1 LRVFV
6 TGATGFVGR
15 WLTLEL
21 ERAGHAVT
29 GAPPA
34 TALRIDDF
42 DGVRHALTVAKPD
55 AVVHLAAV
63 TFAPDADADAANAVR
78 VNVGGTLAVIE
89 AIRAVRPTPHLLV
102 VSSSEVYRA
111 PRPDDMPISEDAE
124 IRPRNF
130 YGLTKAAQEGVAL
143 AAASLQGLPVVV
155 VRPFNHTGPGQR
167 PVFAASAFVSRAQAV
182 REGRANSIPAGN
194 VDVWRDIGDV
204 RDFARA
210 YRLLI
215 EAAAA
220 GRIGFPSVFNVATG
234 HAVSI
239 RSMIEHICRAF
250 AIDCQIEVDQRYVRR
265 EDPIRIEGNADRL
278 KATTGWEPTIPIERT
293 IADMVTAATTHTG
306 DSVSRIG
313 TEAS

>member
-1 LRVFV
+1 MRVFV

-21 ERAGHAVT
+21 KRAGHVVI
-29 GAPPA
+29 GAPP
-34 TALRIDDF
+34 TSALQIDDV
-42 DGVRHALTVAKPD
+42 DAVRDVVALAKPE
-55 AVVHLAAV
+55 AVIHLAAV
-63 TFAPDADADAANAVR
+63 TFAPDADADAAKAVR

-89 AIRAVRPTPHLLV
+89 AVQAMHPNPHLLV

-111 PRPDDMPISEDAE
+111 PRQDDMSISEDVE

-143 AAASLQGLPVVV
+143 AAASLQGLPVMV

-167 PVFAASAFVSRAQAV
+167 PVFAASAFVSRALAV
-182 REGRANSIPAGN
+182 REGRAQSIPAGN

-204 RDFARA
+204 RDTVRA

-215 EAAAA
+215 EGAAA

-239 RSMIEHICRAF
+239 RSMIEQICEAF
-250 AIDCQIEVDQRYVRR
+250 AIDCRIEIDQRYVRR
-265 EDPIRIEGNADRL
+265 EDPIRIEGNANRL
-278 KATTGWEPTIPIERT
+278 KATTGWEATIPIERT
-293 IADMVTAATTHTG
+293 IADMVTTAMGRTG
-306 DSVSRIG
+306 DSLSRIG